1 MKSVTVEMLTLVL
14 KIVAFQQ
21 IQIPA
26 KKILASALLELKG
39 VMFVARA
46 KVGYSVTDSFCS

>member
-39 VMFVARA
+39 VMFVAQA
-46 KVGYSVTDSFCS
+46 KVGYSVTDSLCS

>member
-1 MKSVTVEMLTLVL
+1 MKSVTVGMLTLVL

-46 KVGYSVTDSFCS
+46 KVGYSVTDSLCS